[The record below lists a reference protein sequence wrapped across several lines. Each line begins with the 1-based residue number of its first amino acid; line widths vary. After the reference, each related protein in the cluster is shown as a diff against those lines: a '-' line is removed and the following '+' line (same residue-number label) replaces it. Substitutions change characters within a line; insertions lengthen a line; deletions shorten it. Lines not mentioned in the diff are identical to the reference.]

1 MLWLCRFAED
11 VIDLGEFMTMLFWLR
26 TLRLMTVR
34 P

>member
-1 MLWLCRFAED
+1 LWLCRFAED
-11 VIDLGEFMTMLFWLR
+11 VQEFGEFMAQLFELR